1 MDGGLWTDPEATSNL
16 FSNWNYMY
24 IPYKLRILKQRLFRR
39 SEGEEILRLAYRRIH
54 GKSLDLES
62 VQTFSEKLFRRMIL
76 VNRHGNSVFTRLAD
90 KYLVRDYV
98 RQKIGEKYLVKLL
111 WHGVDPRKIPF
122 DDLPSKCVI
131 KTNHGSGWN
140 IILSDSVNRED
151 VVKKLR
157 KWLKENF
164 YWLAR
169 EYHYYK
175 IPPQIIIEEF
185 IDDGEPLGPLDYKI
199 WCFNGRPELV
209 QILNHSKSFNSFYDL
224 EWEKLVLCNR
234 DGFEDGFEECE
245 IKKPENLEEML
256 LIASK
261 LAADFDFV
269 RVDLYNIRGKIYFG
283 EFTFTLLAGELKFKP
298 ESWDLILGQKWIVN

>member
-1 MDGGLWTDPEATSNL
+1 MDGGLRTDPEAKSNL

-24 IPYKLRILKQRLFRR
+24 IPYKLRILKRRLFRR
-39 SEGEEILRLAYRRIH
+39 SEGEEILRLTYRELH
-54 GKSLDLES
+54 GKNLDLEN
-62 VQTFSEKLFRRMIL
+62 VQTFTAKLFRRMIL
-76 VNRHGNSVFTRLAD
+76 VNRHGNPVFTRLAD

-164 YWLAR
+164 YWTAR

-185 IDDGEPLGPLDYKI
+185 LDDGEPQGLQDYKF
-199 WCFNGRPELV
+199 WCFNGQPDHV
-209 QILNHSKSFNSFYDL
+209 QIRNHSHSINPVYDP
-224 EWEKLVLCNR
+224 EWKKLALCNR
-234 DGFEDGFEECE
+234 DGYEDDFKDVE
-245 IKKPENLEEML
+245 IKKPENFQEML
-256 LIASK
+256 LMASK
-261 LAADFDFV
+261 LASDFDFV

-283 EFTFTLLAGELKFKP
+283 ELTFIPSAGELKFKP
-298 ESWDLILGQKWIVN
+298 ESWDLVLGQKWIVN